1 MSRTLTRR
9 AELFDGLVALLLA
22 EGFSALTLDDLA
34 ARLRCS
40 KRTLYA
46 LAGSKEQLVRAA
58 VVHFFRGATERVET
72 AVADVSGAAAKVAAY
87 LHAVATELAPASPEF
102 LADVAGFT
110 PAAEVYAH
118 NTRAAARRVSE
129 LVDAG
134 VAAGEFRAVHA
145 AFVGDVVSATT
156 VRIQQ
161 RELADATGLAD
172 AEAYR
177 HLADLLLH
185 GLTVPFGLRGAS
197 GERSGAAA
205 AQPPARLLQAPA
217 RAVGTT
223 AVLDGVADPAE
234 QPGQHREADR
244 EEQPHAQPSGEERP
258 HDRGVSGDGTG

>member
-1 MSRTLTRR
+1 VSRSRTRR

-22 EGFSALTLDDLA
+22 EGFSALTLDELA

-58 VVHFFRGATERVET
+58 VVHFFRGATERVEA

-110 PAAEVYAH
+110 PAAEVYAR

-145 AFVGDVVSATT
+145 GFVGDVVSATT

-161 RELADATGLAD
+161 RALADATGLAD

-185 GLTVPFGLRGAS
+185 GLAAP
-197 GERSGAAA
+197 GERPGAAA

-217 RAVGTT
+217 RAVGAT
-223 AVLDGVADPAE
+223 AVLDEVTDPAE
-234 QPGQHREADR
+234 QPGQHRDADR
-244 EEQPHAQPSGEERP
+244 EEQPHPQPSGEECP
-258 HDRGVSGDGTG
+258 HERGVSSDGTG

>member
-1 MSRTLTRR
+1 MTRTLSRR

-22 EGFSALTLDDLA
+22 EGFSAFTLDELA
-34 ARLRCS
+34 ARLHCS

-58 VVHFFRGATERVET
+58 VVHFFRGATQRVEA

-87 LHAVATELAPASPEF
+87 LHAVATELAPATPVF

-110 PAAEVYAH
+110 PAAEVYAR

-129 LVDAG
+129 LVEAG
-134 VAAGEFRAVHA
+134 VATGEFRMVHA

-161 RELADATGLAD
+161 RQLTAATGLAD

-185 GLTVPFGLRGAS
+185 GLAAS
-197 GERSGAAA
+197 LELGVAAGERAGAM
-205 AQPPARLLQAPA
+205 
-217 RAVGTT
+217 
-223 AVLDGVADPAE
+223 
-234 QPGQHREADR
+234 
-244 EEQPHAQPSGEERP
+244 
-258 HDRGVSGDGTG
+258 

>member
-1 MSRTLTRR
+1 VSRTLTRR

-22 EGFSALTLDDLA
+22 EGFSALTLDELA
-34 ARLRCS
+34 GRLRCS

-58 VVHFFRGATERVET
+58 VVHFFRGATERVEA
-72 AVADVSGAAAKVAAY
+72 AVDDVSGAAAKVAAY

-110 PAAEVYAH
+110 PAAEVYAR

-129 LVDAG
+129 LVDEG

-145 AFVGDVVSATT
+145 GFVGDVVSATT

-161 RELADATGLAD
+161 RELAAATGLAD

-177 HLADLLLH
+177 HLADLLLN
-185 GLTVPFGLRGAS
+185 GLAS
-197 GERSGAAA
+197 ERAGAAA
-205 AQPPARLLQAPA
+205 AQPAPSPLQAPA
-217 RAVGTT
+217 RAVRAS
-223 AVLDGVADPAE
+223 AVLDGVTDPAE
-234 QPGQHREADR
+234 QPGHHRHADR
-244 EEQPHAQPSGEERP
+244 EEQPHPQPS
-258 HDRGVSGDGTG
+258 